1 MPNGKVL
8 YALKTFAAKQLSN
21 TLRRTRGEW
30 KKGNKKEAVKNTATW
45 LMTVPTAG
53 VGVDKLKDYIR
64 YGSQEMPYEANET
77 MAEFALDHEDH
88 ALKLVGA
95 SQYRVEKLSEGDING
110 ALGGARYFLPGLST
124 LESVVDAGI
133 TGFTKGTEK
142 IDKRVLKEIPLVG
155 QMYYYWLGGGIEEDY
170 DRAINREIKRR
181 SER

>member
-1 MPNGKVL
+1 MPNGKII

-64 YGSQEMPYEANET
+64 YGSQDMPYEDNET
-77 MAEFALDHEDH
+77 MAEFALDHADH
-88 ALKLVGA
+88 ALKLFGA
-95 SQYRVEKLSEGDING
+95 SGYMAEKLKEGDLN
-110 ALGGARYFLPGLST
+110 AATGGLNLFFPGLST
-124 LESVVDAGI
+124 GEALFQLFDELK
-133 TGFTKGTEK
+133 TGAK

-170 DRAINREIKRR
+170 DRAVNRELRKR